1 MNFQE
6 VNAILPQKFPLLMVD
21 KVLEIIPNKKISTVI
36 NITGNEMVFLGHF
49 PNQAIFPG
57 VYITEALAQSAILL
71 FNEKKQGNSTLFLL
85 YSTKMTFKSVV
96 VPGDQLRMVVES
108 RTVTASGVVVDAI
121 AYVEDKIV
129 AKGELIFSIKESS
142 NKEEK
147 SV

>member
-21 KVLEIIPNKKISTVI
+21 KVLEIIPKKKISTVK

-129 AKGELIFSIKESS
+129 AKGELIFSIKASL
-142 NKEEK
+142 NKEGK